1 MGYDFRLWTDE
12 DLKEELLNPEI
23 EKWFIKEILRE
34 LIKRDELIP
43 EGEGDCTLPTS
54 VFMNLTI

>member
-23 EKWFIKEILRE
+23 EEWFIKEILRE
-34 LIKRDELIP
+34 LIKRDELLIL
-43 EGEGDCTLPTS
+43 ECCLIDTNC
-54 VFMNLTI
+54 N